1 MNPGS
6 RGVFLAARSHAA
18 FAKLFY
24 ETHAQ
29 PSLQSTVDV
38 ITGTVFRAS
47 RTNSCKGFNFLP
59 DVVMSHKI
67 EKKLE
72 NVLNITFLEKN
83 HGVRVLSHNKGPHSV
98 CKL

>member
-1 MNPGS
+1 MC
-6 RGVFLAARSHAA
+6 VH
-18 FAKLFY
+18 
-24 ETHAQ
+24 ETNLH
-29 PSLQSTVDV
+29 V

-47 RTNSCKGFNFLP
+47 WTNSCKGFKFLP